1 MARGAAAANQ
11 TCSSRCRVSA
21 PVIRAQ
27 GLGKFRHPNRVFALH
42 RHAFIKV
49 APRETSLV
57 LDWERFLFVYR
68 IGDIP
73 MVQAMTR
80 ATALPAREEVYS
92 LFDQGDL
99 VPVYRPL
106 LADLETPVSV
116 FMKLSRL
123 GQVAFLLE
131 SVEGGEQVGRYS
143 FLGVNPK
150 GVVTVRE
157 KTVTRT
163 LHGVVTERPL
173 AAGEDPLMAVQ
184 AEFERVTPVHIPG
197 LPRFV
202 GGAVGALAYDVVRHF
217 ERLPDTAA
225 DPLKVPDVAF
235 MMVDTLVIFDHA
247 KHQLMVLANAHN
259 TGDPDAAYDD
269 ALRRIDEIHAV
280 LRQPIPDIDFRPA
293 PPVDDEPVA
302 NMTKEQYEH
311 MVERGKEY
319 IAAGDAFQI
328 VLSQRLSRKTN
339 ASPFAI
345 YRALRATNPSPY
357 MFFLRFSDDLTMIGA
372 SPEMLV
378 RFEDGVATTRPIAG
392 SRPRGKDVAQDNAL
406 AEELIRDPKERAEHI
421 MLVDLGRNDLGRVCE
436 YGSVHV
442 TDLMT
447 IERYSQIMHIVSNV
461 EGRLRGNV
469 TAFDLLRATFPAGT
483 LSGAPKVRAME
494 IIEELEGVRRAMYG
508 GSVGYFSF
516 DGSMDMCI
524 TIRAALMQRGTLYIQ
539 AGAGIVAD
547 SVPET
552 EYYESIN
559 KAKAMLVAV
568 RRAEEGLA

>member
-1 MARGAAAANQ
+1 
-11 TCSSRCRVSA
+11 
-21 PVIRAQ
+21 
-27 GLGKFRHPNRVFALH
+27 VFALH
-42 RHAFIKV
+42 QHAFIKV

-68 IGDIP
+68 TGDIP

-80 ATALPAREEVYS
+80 ATALPGREDVLD
-92 LFDQGDL
+92 LFAQGDL

-123 GQVAFLLE
+123 GKIAFLLE

-150 GVVTVRE
+150 GVITVRDRV
-157 KTVTRT
+157 VTRT
-163 LHGVVTERPL
+163 LHGVRSERPL
-173 AAGEDPLMAVQ
+173 AQGEDPLKAVQ
-184 AEFERVTPVHIPG
+184 AEFERVAPVRVPG

-235 MMVDTLVIFDHA
+235 MLVDTLVIFDHA

-259 TGDPDAAYDD
+259 TGDPDGAYDD
-269 ALRRIDEIHAV
+269 AVRRIEEIVDV
-280 LRQPIPDIDFRPA
+280 LRQPIPAMDFSAA
-293 PPVDDEPVA
+293 PPVDDEPVP
-302 NMTKEQYEH
+302 NMTKSEYEEK
-311 MVERGKEY
+311 VERAKEY

-328 VLSQRLSRKTN
+328 VLSQRLARRTS
-339 ASPFAI
+339 ASPFAV

-357 MFFLRFSDDLTMIGA
+357 MFYLHFSDDLTMIGA

-378 RFEDGVATTRPIAG
+378 RFEDGIATTRPIAG
-392 SRPRGKDVAQDNAL
+392 SRPRGRDHAQDDAL

-421 MLVDLGRNDLGRVCE
+421 MLVDLGRNDLGRVCD
-436 YGSVHV
+436 YGTVRV
-442 TDLMT
+442 TDLMF

-461 EGRLRGNV
+461 QGRLRKDV
-469 TAFDLLRATFPAGT
+469 TAFDLLRAAFPAGT